1 MQTFPEN
8 YLTLKSIAKT
18 VGYSH
23 QAVGRHIKKGW
34 LKAEVFVFRSGG
46 RCYGIKPI
54 EFENYK
60 KVLESRKKSGPR
72 GLRCEVVRRDLFP
85 DESPERYPYCK
96 KYSDCLDKAARANV
110 FIDCKKCGSCE
121 IDPMWI
127 VG

>member
-72 GLRCEVVRRDLFP
+72 GVRKKIPSYHLTP
-85 DESPERYPYCK
+85 QESPERYPHCK
-96 KYSDCLDKAARANV
+96 KYPDCLDKAARANV
-110 FIDCKKCGSCE
+110 FIDCKKCE
-121 IDPMWI
+121 NYKADPMWI
-127 VG
+127 VE